1 MGDVLIFFQAAPE
14 GLETDLGKM
23 RAGLEAVAK
32 KHGRLPGPIEQKP
45 LAFGLEALI
54 VKVIIPDKA
63 GLMDKLEAEL
73 RAVEGVSNVETLDMS
88 LI

>member
-1 MGDVLIFFQAAPE
+1 MGDVLIFFQVAPE
-14 GLETDLGKM
+14 GLETDLKKM
-23 RAGLEAVAK
+23 SVELAHVAK
-32 KHGRLPGPIEQKP
+32 AHGKLPGPIEQKP

-73 RAVEGVSNVETLDMS
+73 RAVPGVSNLETLDMT

>member
-1 MGDVLIFFQAAPE
+1 MGDVLIFFQVAPE
-14 GLETDLGKM
+14 GLETDLKKM
-23 RAGLEAVAK
+23 GAELALVAT

-54 VKVIIPDKA
+54 VKIIIPDKE
-63 GLMDKLEAEL
+63 GLMDKLEADL
-73 RAVEGVSNVETLDMS
+73 RAVPGVSNVETLDMS